1 MASTS
6 ESSELSFGTHSMR
19 FILICFSP
27 VSLVTVCLTDP
38 PDPPSIFGYQ
48 ENTAIRAG
56 TLQRLTCVVNGG
68 NPIPTLKWF
77 VRDDEIK
84 SGAIVTTN
92 GNIVSSELA
101 VVTKDSDN
109 GAEYQCRANN
119 SATEDTPLTASIR
132 LSVHCEC
139 KLHLSIH
146 SL

>member
-1 MASTS
+1 MNV
-6 ESSELSFGTHSMR
+6 FHG
-19 FILICFSP
+19 
-27 VSLVTVCLTDP
+27 TDP

-48 ENTAIRAG
+48 ESTAIRAG

-84 SGAIVTTN
+84 TGATVTTN

-109 GAEYQCRANN
+109 GAEYRCQANN

-132 LSVHCEC
+132 LTVHCEYC
-139 KLHLSIH
+139 PTSQFVHVH
-146 SL
+146 VNV